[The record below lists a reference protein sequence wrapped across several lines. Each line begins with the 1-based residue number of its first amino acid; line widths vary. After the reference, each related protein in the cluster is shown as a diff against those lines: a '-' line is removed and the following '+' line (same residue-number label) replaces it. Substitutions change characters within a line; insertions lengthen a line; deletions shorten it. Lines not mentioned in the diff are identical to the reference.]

1 MVLQKNDVKTCFF
14 LKMPKVCS
22 TFLYYVA
29 EMSEK
34 ECLHCIAHVL
44 RFSKHI

>member
-1 MVLQKNDVKTCFF
+1 MDAKTLFS
-14 LKMPKVCS
+14 LKMPKLCS

-34 ECLHCIAHVL
+34 KYLHCIAHVL
-44 RFSKHI
+44 RLSKHI

>member
-14 LKMPKVCS
+14 LKMPKFCS

-29 EMSEK
+29 EMSE
-34 ECLHCIAHVL
+34 EEYLHCIAHVF